1 MARLIENL
9 PLVTV
14 IVLLLIG
21 LAGMVFKTNIIRIL
35 MALTI
40 VEAGVNLLLVVVGY
54 RARGIAPIFTN
65 APESKVMVLPT
76 VQALTLTSIVIGVAT
91 TALLLSFAMII
102 SKHYGTLDVRKIRK
116 LKG

>member
-1 MARLIENL
+1 MERLIENF
-9 PLVTV
+9 PLITV
-14 IVLLLIG
+14 VALLLIG
-21 LAGMVFKTNIIRIL
+21 LSGMVFKKNIIRIL
-35 MALTI
+35 MALTVI
-40 VEAGVNLLLVVVGY
+40 ESGVNLLLVVIGY
-54 RARGIAPIFTN
+54 RLNGIAPIFTN
-65 APESKVMVLPT
+65 APESDVMVLPT